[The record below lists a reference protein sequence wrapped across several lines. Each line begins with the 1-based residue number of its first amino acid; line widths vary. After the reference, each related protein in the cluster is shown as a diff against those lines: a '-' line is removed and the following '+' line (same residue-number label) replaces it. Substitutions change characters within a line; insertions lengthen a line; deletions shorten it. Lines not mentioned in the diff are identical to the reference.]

1 MVMGGDSIS
10 EVMGLN
16 PSIVYSMDIL
26 KVVKIFVFEKTK
38 MRPVV
43 RPIFKNMLK
52 LEWFQLFC
60 FLTNFYPN

>member
-1 MVMGGDSIS
+1 MVMGGDSSS

-38 MRPVV
+38 MRPDMAH
-43 RPIFKNMLK
+43 F
-52 LEWFQLFC
+52 
-60 FLTNFYPN
+60 

>member
-1 MVMGGDSIS
+1 MVMGGDSSS

-38 MRPVV
+38 MRPVW
-43 RPIFKNMLK
+43 PIFKNMLK

-60 FLTNFYPN
+60 FLTNFYPY